1 MFDENVTRNHG
12 FNLIQTNDRQF
23 PGGRWIKFFWYN
35 WICDQM

>member
-23 PGGRWIKFFWYN
+23 PGGR
-35 WICDQM
+35 